1 MESLFIPERLKKIRE
16 DRGLNKAEAA
26 RLLGLSKMGYLR
38 YESADRT
45 PSHQTIVFMAQKLG
59 TSPDY
64 LIGITED
71 PRPNEYVIS
80 KSDDPVLFELI
91 ADVIDKKNPAR
102 DRLLAYYRKLK
113 ASKPVNTSA
122 LSGEEIDAELE
133 KGYADMKAGRTKSAK
148 SAFAGIRKGY
158 NL

>member
-1 MESLFIPERLKKIRE
+1 MESLFLPERLKKIRE

-45 PSHQTIVFMAQKLG
+45 PSYQTIVYMAQKLG

-64 LIGITED
+64 LIGKTED
-71 PRPNEYVIS
+71 PEPKEYVIS

-91 ADVIDKKNPAR
+91 TDVIDQSSTAR
-102 DRLLAYYRKLK
+102 NRLLAYYKKLK
-113 ASKPVNTSA
+113 V
-122 LSGEEIDAELE
+122 SGDLQ
-133 KGYADMKAGRTKSAK
+133 
-148 SAFAGIRKGY
+148 
-158 NL
+158 N

>member
-1 MESLFIPERLKKIRE
+1 MESLFMPERLKKIRE

-45 PSHQTIVFMAQKLG
+45 PSYQTIVFMAQKLG

-64 LIGITED
+64 LIGATKNPEPTEYIIT
-71 PRPNEYVIS
+71 

-91 ADVIDKKNPAR
+91 TDVIDKKNPAR
-102 DRLLAYYRKLK
+102 DRLLTYYKKLK
-113 ASKPVNTSA
+113 VSASQQK
-122 LSGEEIDAELE
+122 
-133 KGYADMKAGRTKSAK
+133 
-148 SAFAGIRKGY
+148 
-158 NL
+158 

>member
-59 TSPDY
+59 TSPEY
-64 LIGITED
+64 LTGITDNPE
-71 PRPNEYVIS
+71 PNEYVIS
-80 KSDDPVLFELI
+80 KSDDSALFELI
-91 ADVIDKKNPAR
+91 TDMIDIKNPVR
-102 DRLLAYYRKLK
+102 TRLLAYYKKLK
-113 ASKPVNTSA
+113 TGSDRRIS
-122 LSGEEIDAELE
+122 
-133 KGYADMKAGRTKSAK
+133 
-148 SAFAGIRKGY
+148 
-158 NL
+158 

>member
-1 MESLFIPERLKKIRE
+1 MPSTTERRKNTMKSIFLPERLKKIRE

-45 PSHQTIVFMAQKLG
+45 PSYQTIVFMAQKLG

-64 LIGITED
+64 LIGKTED
-71 PRPNEYVIS
+71 SAPKEFVIS

-91 ADVIDKKNPAR
+91 TDMIDKKNPAR
-102 DRLLAYYRKLK
+102 DRLLAYYKKLK
-113 ASKPVNTSA
+113 V
-122 LSGEEIDAELE
+122 SGDPQ
-133 KGYADMKAGRTKSAK
+133 S
-148 SAFAGIRKGY
+148 
-158 NL
+158 

>member
-1 MESLFIPERLKKIRE
+1 MISEGMKSIFLPERLKKIRE

-45 PSHQTIVFMAQKLG
+45 PSYQTIVFMAQKLQ

-64 LIGITED
+64 LTGKTED
-71 PRPNEYVIS
+71 SEPMEFIIS

-91 ADVIDKKNPAR
+91 SDMIDQKNNPAR
-102 DRLLAYYRKLK
+102 DRLLAYYKKLR
-113 ASKPVNTSA
+113 VSA
-122 LSGEEIDAELE
+122 DPQG
-133 KGYADMKAGRTKSAK
+133 
-148 SAFAGIRKGY
+148 
-158 NL
+158 

>member
-71 PRPNEYVIS
+71 PTPNEYVIS

-91 ADVIDKKNPAR
+91 ADVIDKKNPSR
-102 DRLLAYYRKLK
+102 DRILAYYNKLK
-113 ASKPVNTSA
+113 ASQNQ
-122 LSGEEIDAELE
+122 
-133 KGYADMKAGRTKSAK
+133 
-148 SAFAGIRKGY
+148 
-158 NL
+158 